1 MKGARS
7 LSAST
12 PPHQLPV
19 NVLVS
24 LTALFVRSFI
34 YSFIHVRGM
43 KGEGQGEF
51 GFEMLP

>member
-19 NVLVS
+19 NVFDS

-34 YSFIHVRGM
+34 YSFIPPNIRS
-43 KGEGQGEF
+43 
-51 GFEMLP
+51 P